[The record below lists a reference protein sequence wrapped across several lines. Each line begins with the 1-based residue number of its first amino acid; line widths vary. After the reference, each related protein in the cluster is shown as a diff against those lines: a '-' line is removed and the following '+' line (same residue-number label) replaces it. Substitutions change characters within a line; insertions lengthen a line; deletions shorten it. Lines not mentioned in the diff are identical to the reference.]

1 MKSVTIQDIAVYT
14 ANLTWKNLVVV
25 KVITSE
31 PGLYGLG
38 CATFAYRSK
47 AVACV
52 IEEYL
57 RPLLIGRDIDNM
69 EELWYLMQY
78 NGYWRNG
85 PVIGNAISG
94 IDMALWDI
102 KGKRAGLPLYSLLG
116 GKMRQGVPIYRHAD
130 GNTLEEIH
138 ASIRRC
144 LDEKI
149 DHIRIQWGV
158 YGGQASSLN
167 LPEQAPPGDYFSPLQ
182 YMEDTLSL
190 FRSVRETF
198 GYGIHLIHDCHERFA
213 PIDAIAFARQ
223 LEPYRLFYL
232 EDPVSPENGG
242 WMRRLR
248 EQTCTPIATGEL
260 FNNPKEWDYLIANR
274 LIDFVRVHLSQIG
287 GITPA
292 RKLAAFA
299 AQFGVRTAWHGPSD
313 VSPVG
318 HAANVH
324 LGLAACNTG
333 VQEWAERMDTPVLR
347 QAFPGMP
354 EVRDG
359 YVYVSDR
366 PGLGVEIVEDVLREY
381 PARDEVV
388 DWTQVRLPDGTLCTP

>member
-14 ANLTWKNLVVV
+14 ANLTGKNLVVV

-57 RPLLIGRDIDNM
+57 RPLLIGRDVNNI

-102 KGKRAGLPLYSLLG
+102 KGKRVGLPLYSLLG

-232 EDPVSPENGG
+232 EDPVSPENGE

-359 YVYVSDR
+359 YVYASDR

-388 DWTQVRLPDGTLCTP
+388 DWTQVRLPDGTLCTQ

>member
-1 MKSVTIQDIAVYT
+1 MKTITIQNIVAYT
-14 ANLTWKNLVVV
+14 ANLTGKNLVVV
-25 KVITSE
+25 KVVTSE

-52 IEEYL
+52 VEDYL
-57 RPLLIGRDIDNM
+57 RPLLLGRDVDNI
-69 EELWYLMQY
+69 EELWHLMQY

-85 PVIGNAISG
+85 PVLGNAISG
-94 IDMALWDI
+94 VDMALWDI

-144 LDEKI
+144 LQEKI
-149 DHIRIQWGV
+149 NHIRIQWGV
-158 YGGQASSLN
+158 YGGQSSSLN
-167 LPEQAPPGDYFSPLQ
+167 LPEQALPGDYFSPIQ
-182 YMEDTLSL
+182 YMEDTLRL

-198 GYGIHLIHDCHERFA
+198 GADLHLIHDCHERLA

-232 EDPVSPENGG
+232 EDPVSPENGE
-242 WMRRLR
+242 WLR
-248 EQTCTPIATGEL
+248 QLRAQTCTPIAMGEL

-274 LIDFVRVHLSQIG
+274 LIDFVRVHISQIG

-292 RKLAAFA
+292 RKLATFA

-333 VQEWAERMDTPVLR
+333 IQEWAELMDSPILR
-347 QAFPGMP
+347 LAFPGMP

-359 YVYVSDR
+359 YLYVSDR
-366 PGLGVEIVEDVLREY
+366 PGLGVDINEDILKEHPAREEIVN
-381 PARDEVV
+381 
-388 DWTQVRLPDGTLCTP
+388 WTQVRLPDGTLCTP

>member
-1 MKSVTIQDIAVYT
+1 
-14 ANLTWKNLVVV
+14 
-25 KVITSE
+25 
-31 PGLYGLG
+31 
-38 CATFAYRSK
+38 
-47 AVACV
+47 
-52 IEEYL
+52 
-57 RPLLIGRDIDNM
+57 
-69 EELWYLMQY
+69 
-78 NGYWRNG
+78 
-85 PVIGNAISG
+85 
-94 IDMALWDI
+94 
-102 KGKRAGLPLYSLLG
+102 
-116 GKMRQGVPIYRHAD
+116 
-130 GNTLEEIH
+130 
-138 ASIRRC
+138 
-144 LDEKI
+144 
-149 DHIRIQWGV
+149 
-158 YGGQASSLN
+158 
-167 LPEQAPPGDYFSPLQ
+167 
-182 YMEDTLSL
+182 MEDTLSL
-190 FRSVRETF
+190 FRSVRESF
-198 GYGIHLIHDCHERFA
+198 GYGIHLIHDCHERLA

-232 EDPVSPENGG
+232 EDPVLPENGE

-333 VQEWAERMDTPVLR
+333 VQEWAERMEPPVLR

-359 YVYVSDR
+359 YVYVSDH

-388 DWTQVRLPDGTLCTP
+388 DWTQVRLPDGTL